1 MNLLKQLALG
11 HAVDGEHIDIETAHI
26 VDMHALYQR
35 GGIVLYLAKG
45 EGVVFVV
52 LGTDGLQAF
61 GQPLLGVLHEA
72 LVVGARHADVDVVV
86 PGNETAMTDGAQ
98 HGAVADV
105 ATDIV
110 FAAHTIDIQENG
122 DDVLL

>member
-1 MNLLKQLALG
+1 ML
-11 HAVDGEHIDIETAHI
+11 
-26 VDMHALYQR
+26 
-35 GGIVLYLAKG
+35 
-45 EGVVFVV
+45 
-52 LGTDGLQAF
+52 

-72 LVVGARHADVDVVV
+72 LVVGTRHADIDVVI

-110 FAAHTIDIQENG
+110 FAAHTINIQEDG